1 MTVTQ
6 QQHYSVAVTGG
17 SIEVLI
23 DQLACEHSE
32 GRASAG
38 PRINLLCLH
47 GWTLDS
53 RSFTP
58 QLALVSSQLQLV
70 RYDRRGFGRNTLPP
84 CFQTELDDLQAIMR
98 SLSGPVVLWGVSQG
112 ARLAL
117 RYWVAAT
124 AAETGAMPK
133 PAGVISQG
141 GHVDG
146 LAINDPESDAIPFD
160 RYRELLAQGDRETF
174 ISEWGQHPLVIGGAT
189 PSQRAEMASLV
200 DGYTGADLLSEG
212 ALPSPMDLRSAL
224 PHLQAPL
231 LVVTGSQETPSRQ
244 HHGAY
249 LVEQVPHAH
258 MATIAGGG
266 HLCNV
271 THAHAVN
278 ADVRRWLSINSPR
291 FE

>member
-1 MTVTQ
+1 MTQ
-6 QQHYSVAVTGG
+6 QQRYPVAVTGG

-23 DQLACEHSE
+23 DQPADENAE
-32 GRASAG
+32 GHASAG
-38 PRINLLCLH
+38 PRVNLLCLH
-47 GWTLDS
+47 GWTLDR

-58 QLALVSSQLQLV
+58 QLALVSSQIQLV

-98 SLSGPVVLWGVSQG
+98 SLTGPVVLWGVSQG

-124 AAETGAMPK
+124 ADEAGAMPK
-133 PAGVISQG
+133 PAGVVSQG

-146 LAINDPESDAIPFD
+146 LVINDPQGDAIPFD
-160 RYRELLAQGDRETF
+160 RYRELLAQGDRDTLL
-174 ISEWGQHPLVIGGAT
+174 SEWGQHPLVIGGAT
-189 PSQRAEMASLV
+189 PSQRAEMALLV

-249 LVEQVPHAH
+249 LTEQVPHTH
-258 MATIAGGG
+258 MVTIAGGG

-271 THAHAVN
+271 THAQAVN
-278 ADVRRWLSINSPR
+278 AEVQRWLSINSPR